1 MYNAKQTASYDKKG
15 VKKSR
20 SVLVSSWKGHKR
32 QRRWTVQKHVE
43 KFSTQSILRGS
54 GQKVEWCKTKECL
67 KCRVVKI
74 NDVGNFVN
82 LFAYKIRKKLQECAM
97 WLWLPDTLVGSRIV
111 KSPKILIDHT
121 YKFGEDCIRRGA

>member
-1 MYNAKQTASYDKKG
+1 MIKKG
-15 VKKSR
+15 KKGSP
-20 SVLVSSWKGHKR
+20 VLVSSWKGHKR

-43 KFSTQSILRGS
+43 KFSTQGILRGS
-54 GQKVEWCKTKECL
+54 GHKVGWCKTKEYL

-74 NDVGNFVN
+74 NYVGNFVN
-82 LFAYKIRKKLQECAM
+82 LFAYKTCKKWQDGAM
-97 WLWLPDTLVGSRIV
+97 WPRLPDTLVGSRIV